1 MVSAD
6 DVVATLRF
14 LAPGFVALRVFYW
27 LGLRT
32 KRTDLE
38 LTLWSLLGAA
48 VIDALASLFNP
59 GDGLVRLVLAIAIA
73 VALGAFGSAAW
84 IAASRRWPTL
94 LEDASPTA
102 WEGVLGTPHWVQVWT
117 TSDEMIFG
125 YVRVLALAAE
135 TDDADLYLE
144 EPEWVNKHSGA
155 RTPIEGTEG
164 LIIKRS
170 DIRAIQVLAQDPTAA
185 TAR

>member
-14 LAPGFVALRVFYW
+14 LVPGFVALRVFYW
-27 LGLRT
+27 LGLKT

-38 LTLWSLLGAA
+38 LTLWSLLAAA

-59 GDGLVRLVLAIAIA
+59 GDGLVRLVLALAIA
-73 VALGAFGSAAW
+73 VAIGAFGSAGW
-84 IAASRRWPTL
+84 ILASQRWPTL
-94 LEDASPTA
+94 LEEASPTA
-102 WEGVLGTPHWVQVWT
+102 WEGVLGKPHWVNVWN
-117 TSDEMIFG
+117 TSDEVIFG
-125 YVRVLALAAE
+125 RVRILGLAAE
-135 TDDADLYLE
+135 TDDPDLYLQ
-144 EPEWVNKHSGA
+144 EPEWVDPRTGA

-170 DIRAIQVLAQDPTAA
+170 DIRLIQILAPD
-185 TAR
+185 